1 MIFIGENM
9 SARTIYID
17 PRWEKAG
24 GIGTF
29 YEKINE
35 LNNYKKINFKRNP
48 ASPLD
53 TIYTSKKMFSG
64 KNSVV
69 FFPGYIPPLFSN
81 IPYVF
86 TIHDLNHL
94 DREDNSSFSKRLFY
108 NTVIRK
114 GCKDASYIF
123 TVSDFS
129 RKRIIEWSG
138 VESEKVINVGNGVSA
153 EYTPQGDFFNFD
165 FKFILCVSN
174 RKTHKN
180 EVGVLKAY
188 KIADIDKKIK
198 LVFTGRPDDNISALI
213 KDLGLED
220 RVVFTGYLNAAEL
233 PKLYRTASALV
244 FPSFYEGFGLPVI
257 EAQASGIPVI
267 TSSSSSL
274 GEVSGG
280 AAILV
285 DPYQINEISIGIE
298 KVFHDR
304 NEMKDLIERGLLNA
318 KKYTWERTAG
328 LIDLYLN
335 KI

>member
-1 MIFIGENM
+1 M
-9 SARTIYID
+9 SSRNIYID
-17 PRWEKAG
+17 PRWKNAG

-35 LNNYKKINFKRNP
+35 INGYKEIDFKGSP
-48 ASPLD
+48 ASPVD
-53 TIYTSKKMFSG
+53 TIRTSKQMLLS
-64 KNSVV
+64 KNSIV

-94 DREDNSSFSKRLFY
+94 DRDDNSNCAKKIFY
-108 NTVIRK
+108 NTIIKK

-123 TVSDFS
+123 TVSNFS
-129 RKRIIEWSG
+129 RQRIIEWAG
-138 VESEKVINVGNGVSA
+138 VTSDKVINVGNGVSEA
-153 EYTPQGDFFNFD
+153 YRPDGDFFNFG
-165 FKFILCVSN
+165 FEYLLCVSN

-180 EVGVLKAY
+180 ETGVLHAF

-198 LVFTGRPDDNISALI
+198 LVFTGKPNASIEALI
-213 KDLGLED
+213 DRLELRE
-220 RVVFTGYLNAAEL
+220 RVVFTGYLDASEL
-233 PKLYRTASALV
+233 PKLYRSASALV

-267 TSSSSSL
+267 TSATTSL

-285 DPYQINEISIGIE
+285 DPCQVSEIVSGIE
-298 KVFHDR
+298 KVINDK
-304 NEMKDLIERGLLNA
+304 NGCYKMIENGLLNS
-318 KKYTWERTAG
+318 KNYTWGKTAK
-328 LIDLYLN
+328 LVDTYLTSI
-335 KI
+335 K